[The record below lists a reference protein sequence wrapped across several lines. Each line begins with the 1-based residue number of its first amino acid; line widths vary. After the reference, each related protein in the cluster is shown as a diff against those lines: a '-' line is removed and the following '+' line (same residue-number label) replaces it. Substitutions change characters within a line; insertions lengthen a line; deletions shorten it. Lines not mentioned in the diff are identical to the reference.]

1 MGAITPALTA
11 RIPPE
16 PRGQGCLAESS
27 TGMGDPEENALV
39 GPLIIIPRPPE
50 RLFAR
55 AAEAGSRVKNDVKG
69 RRSGCDHTSTNAPDP
84 IRTPKSSCCTPQYPF
99 SSPWRGFSRR
109 PQPTSR
115 FDPLF
120 RPQKPSFCPQFHLR
134 YLRGENVHLHLNPRG
149 GSETKRE
156 GWEMGAITPALTARI
171 PPEPRGQ
178 GCLAE
183 SSTGMG
189 DPEESALV
197 GPLIIIPCP
206 PERHFARAAEA
217 GRRVKNDVK
226 GRRSGCDHTSTNA
239 PDPIRTP
246 QLSVF
251 GRESSCCT
259 PQFSF
264 SSPWRGLSRRPQPTR
279 RFDPLFRPEMPS
291 FSPNFTCLFPSD
303 GFAKFKLL
311 TSFFSPF
318 PSFVLRS
325 TSEAENVHLHL
336 NAGGGSGTKREGW
349 EMGAITP
356 VLTARI
362 PPEPRSQGCLAE
374 SSTGMGDPDESAL
387 VGPLIIILRPPELLF
402 ARAAEAGRRVK
413 NDVKGR
419 RSGCD
424 HTSTNAPDP
433 IRTPKSSCCTPQYPF
448 SSPWRGFSRRPQP
461 TSRFDPL
468 FRPQKPSFAPN
479 FTCVFPSDGFA
490 KFKLLTSFFSPFPSF
505 VLRNTSEA
513 ENVHLHL
520 NAGGG

>member
-1 MGAITPALTA
+1 MGAITPALRA

-84 IRTPKSSCCTPQYPF
+84 IRTPKSSCCTPQFPF

-109 PQPTSR
+109 PQPTRRTSEA
-115 FDPLF
+115 
-120 RPQKPSFCPQFHLR
+120 
-134 YLRGENVHLHLNPRG
+134 ENVHLHLNAGRG
-149 GSETKRE
+149 SGTKRV

-197 GPLIIIPCP
+197 GPLIIIPRP

-251 GRESSCCT
+251 GRE
-259 PQFSF
+259 
-264 SSPWRGLSRRPQPTR
+264 
-279 RFDPLFRPEMPS
+279 
-291 FSPNFTCLFPSD
+291 
-303 GFAKFKLL
+303 
-311 TSFFSPF
+311 
-318 PSFVLRS
+318 
-325 TSEAENVHLHL
+325 
-336 NAGGGSGTKREGW
+336 
-349 EMGAITP
+349 
-356 VLTARI
+356 
-362 PPEPRSQGCLAE
+362 
-374 SSTGMGDPDESAL
+374 
-387 VGPLIIILRPPELLF
+387 
-402 ARAAEAGRRVK
+402 
-413 NDVKGR
+413 
-419 RSGCD
+419 
-424 HTSTNAPDP
+424 
-433 IRTPKSSCCTPQYPF
+433 
-448 SSPWRGFSRRPQP
+448 
-461 TSRFDPL
+461 
-468 FRPQKPSFAPN
+468 
-479 FTCVFPSDGFA
+479 
-490 KFKLLTSFFSPFPSF
+490 
-505 VLRNTSEA
+505 
-513 ENVHLHL
+513 
-520 NAGGG
+520 

>member
-120 RPQKPSFCPQFHLR
+120 RPQKPSFAPNFTCVFPSDGFAKFKLLTSFFFPLPFLR
-134 YLRGENVHLHLNPRG
+134 SPKYLRGENVHLHLNPRG

-171 PPEPRGQ
+171 PLEPRGQ

-197 GPLIIIPCP
+197 GPLIIIPRP

-246 QLSVF
+246 QGGKCALTSQRGRRVGNEAGRMGNGRDHTGTDGPDPTRTPQPRVF
-251 GRESSCCT
+251 GRE
-259 PQFSF
+259 
-264 SSPWRGLSRRPQPTR
+264 
-279 RFDPLFRPEMPS
+279 
-291 FSPNFTCLFPSD
+291 
-303 GFAKFKLL
+303 
-311 TSFFSPF
+311 
-318 PSFVLRS
+318 
-325 TSEAENVHLHL
+325 
-336 NAGGGSGTKREGW
+336 
-349 EMGAITP
+349 
-356 VLTARI
+356 
-362 PPEPRSQGCLAE
+362 
-374 SSTGMGDPDESAL
+374 
-387 VGPLIIILRPPELLF
+387 
-402 ARAAEAGRRVK
+402 
-413 NDVKGR
+413 
-419 RSGCD
+419 
-424 HTSTNAPDP
+424 
-433 IRTPKSSCCTPQYPF
+433 
-448 SSPWRGFSRRPQP
+448 
-461 TSRFDPL
+461 
-468 FRPQKPSFAPN
+468 
-479 FTCVFPSDGFA
+479 
-490 KFKLLTSFFSPFPSF
+490 
-505 VLRNTSEA
+505 
-513 ENVHLHL
+513 
-520 NAGGG
+520 

>member
-99 SSPWRGFSRR
+99 SSPRRGFSRR

-120 RPQKPSFCPQFHLR
+120 RPQKPSFAPNFTCVFPSDGFAKFKLLTSFFFPLPFLR
-134 YLRGENVHLHLNPRG
+134 SPKYLRGENVHLHLNPGG

-189 DPEESALV
+189 DPEESALF
-197 GPLIIIPCP
+197 GPLIIIPRP

-251 GRESSCCT
+251 GRH
-259 PQFSF
+259 
-264 SSPWRGLSRRPQPTR
+264 
-279 RFDPLFRPEMPS
+279 
-291 FSPNFTCLFPSD
+291 
-303 GFAKFKLL
+303 
-311 TSFFSPF
+311 
-318 PSFVLRS
+318 

-505 VLRNTSEA
+505 VLRSTSEA
-513 ENVHLHL
+513 KMCTYISTREEGRERSGKDGKWERSHRH
-520 NAGGG
+520 